1 MALHFSAQTSPRLG
15 LDFPVVALSRQYI
28 DQSSFSSAWFA
39 LEHKRQRSGK
49 NDVGALP
56 NDFSVDDLVVRDILA
71 GNIELM
77 RPLLSISEPSTLSV
91 WPCPAI
97 WSHPIDNDDI
107 AAECAV
113 EHGGL
118 LAVEGT
124 QSRIDHSLDFSG

>member
-15 LDFPVVALSRQYI
+15 LYFPVVALLRQCI
-28 DQSSFSSAWFA
+28 DQSSFPSASFA
-39 LEHKRQRSGK
+39 LEHERQRSGK

-56 NDFSVDDLVVRDILA
+56 NNLRVDNLVVRDILA

-77 RPLLSISEPSTLSV
+77 RPLLSISEPSALSV

-107 AAECAV
+107 AA
-113 EHGGL
+113 
-118 LAVEGT
+118 
-124 QSRIDHSLDFSG
+124 